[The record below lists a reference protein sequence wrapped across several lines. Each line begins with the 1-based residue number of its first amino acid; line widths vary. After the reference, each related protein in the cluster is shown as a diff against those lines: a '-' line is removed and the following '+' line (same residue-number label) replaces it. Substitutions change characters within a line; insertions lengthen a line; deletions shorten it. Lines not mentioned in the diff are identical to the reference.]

1 MTTPRIIET
10 NFGPAR
16 LISVR
21 RGYIHVRWPNSLTI
35 NGHKYEGAS
44 ATVSGERISGEA
56 TIWMDEETVRLVP
69 PPTALKDEA
78 RRLYHL
84 HALPVFR
91 A

>member
-10 NFGPAR
+10 NFGPAQ
-16 LISVR
+16 LIAAR
-21 RGYIHVRWPNSLTI
+21 PGYIHVQWTGGLTMD
-35 NGHKYEGAS
+35 GQEYEGAS

-69 PPTALKDEA
+69 PPAALKDEA
-78 RRLYHL
+78 QRLYNL